1 MKIGQTTKKVE
12 FNIIFSLL
20 GQIITVVI
28 SIVVPRLFIVSF
40 GSEVNGFINSLNQIF
55 VYVALLEAGVGGA
68 SLQALY
74 KPVSEDNRD
83 EINGILSATHH
94 FYIRTG
100 YFYLLAILLIAFIYP
115 LTVETDLSYGLM
127 FALICAV
134 GMSGVIPYFIQAKYR
149 ILLQAEG
156 KNYVSTIISTLQSI
170 LLSSGRLILL
180 LMHFNVLVVQSV
192 YFVVNL
198 AMALV
203 CVVYIR
209 RNYKWINLKAEPNI
223 QSISQKKYVVLH
235 QISSLIFNN
244 TDVLILTYFCNLSMV
259 SIYVLYKN
267 MIGMVG
273 KIFDN
278 ILSSVNFKLGQTFHN
293 KERFIPMV
301 NAFEVFFVTLTF
313 SICLSAL
320 YFITPFM
327 DLYTENMDI
336 NYMIPYLP
344 QLMVLVELLNYGRM
358 ISLNIINYAG
368 HFKQT
373 VPKTMIESSINL
385 GLSLILV
392 IKFGIVGVV
401 IGTVVALL
409 YRTIDM
415 ILYSNQVILDQ
426 SPWRSIKIW
435 VNNAIITAVVYV
447 VLCRIPIPVDT
458 YLHIVLSAG
467 IVTAIVV
474 PMQVLLVLSLNR
486 PAYQY
491 IKGFLL
497 RTLQKQ

>member
-1 MKIGQTTKKVE
+1 MGTSQSAKKVK
-12 FNIIFSLL
+12 FNIIFSFL
-20 GQIITVVI
+20 GQIVTIAI
-28 SIVVPRLFIVSF
+28 GIVVPRLFIVSF

-74 KPVSEDNRD
+74 KPVSENNPD

-100 YFYLLAILLIAFIYP
+100 CFYLLAIALIAFIYP
-115 LTVETDLSYGLM
+115 LTVQTDLSYWLM
-127 FALICAV
+127 FALICLV
-134 GMSGVIPYFIQAKYR
+134 GMSGALPYFIQAKYR

-180 LMHFNVLVVQSV
+180 LMQFNVLIVQSV
-192 YFVVNL
+192 YLIVNL
-198 AMALV
+198 AMALI

-209 RNYKWINLKAEPNI
+209 RNYKWIDLKAAPNI
-223 QSISQKKYVVLH
+223 QSISQKKYVVVH
-235 QISSLIFNN
+235 QISSLVFNN

-259 SIYVLYKN
+259 SVYVLYKN
-267 MIGMVG
+267 MIGMIG

-313 SICLSAL
+313 SICLIIL

-327 DLYTENMDI
+327 ELYTDKMDI

-358 ISLNIINYAG
+358 IPLNIINYAG

-373 VPKTMIESSINL
+373 VSQTMIESAINL
-385 GLSLILV
+385 GLSLMLV

-401 IGTVVALL
+401 MGTVGALL
-409 YRTIDM
+409 YRTTDM
-415 ILYSNQVILDQ
+415 ILYSNRVILGL
-426 SPWRSIKIW
+426 SPWRSIRIW
-435 VNNAIITAVVYV
+435 VHNAIITAAVYV
-447 VLCRIPIPVDT
+447 VLCMIPMPLDT

-467 IVTAIVV
+467 VVTAIVV
-474 PMQVLLVLSLNR
+474 PVQMLLAFALNR
-486 PAYQY
+486 PACQY
-491 IKGFLL
+491 IKGLWVRSL
-497 RTLQKQ
+497 HKQ